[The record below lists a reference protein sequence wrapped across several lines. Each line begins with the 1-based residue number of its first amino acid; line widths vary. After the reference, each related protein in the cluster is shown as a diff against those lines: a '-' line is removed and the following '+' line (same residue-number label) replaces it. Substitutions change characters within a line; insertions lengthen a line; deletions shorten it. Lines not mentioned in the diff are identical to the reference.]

1 MIALALITV
10 FSAAVSAGTTASTT
24 DYDSDPATT
33 RRPAESGGPVAEPAH
48 LRKGGAGRRLV

>member
-10 FSAAVSAGTTASTT
+10 FSAA
-24 DYDSDPATT
+24 
-33 RRPAESGGPVAEPAH
+33 AESGGPVAEPAH